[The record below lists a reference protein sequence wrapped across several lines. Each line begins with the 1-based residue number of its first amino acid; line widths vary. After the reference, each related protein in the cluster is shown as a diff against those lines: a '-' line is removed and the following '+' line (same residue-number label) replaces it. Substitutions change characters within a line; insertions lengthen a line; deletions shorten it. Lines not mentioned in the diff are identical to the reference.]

1 MFPKCFR
8 ALRGSCRT
16 CSRALRNSFPTCSHA
31 LRASCPIYSR
41 VPRALCFTSSHM
53 WPHASRFMSPFF
65 LTCFVPHIL
74 SCPTCFVFHLE
85 PYVAWCLALYEP
97 FFPYLPNCHVTYVLY
112 VLITPIYAPIFLFN
126 CYLWFLGEFTKVKT
140 NIVWSDDQYLSKV
153 WFILI
158 FWNQIR
164 KHIHTKPQIILV
176 QVKANLKLNIIFT
189 ESCSQRIKVIH
200 SLSNT
205 FGT

>member
-1 MFPKCFR
+1 MCPKCFR

-16 CSRALRNSFPTCSHA
+16 CSRALRNSFPTCFVPHILSCPTCFVFH
-31 LRASCPIYSR
+31 LEPYVASCL
-41 VPRALCFTSSHM
+41 ALYE
-53 WPHASRFMSPFF
+53 PFF
-65 LTCFVPHIL
+65 PYVLSRPTCFVPHIL

-126 CYLWFLGEFTKVKT
+126 CYLWLLGEFTKVKT

>member
-1 MFPKCFR
+1 MLSSLLNYASCLTCPCFSHASWPTWCCALRAMCPKCFR

-16 CSRALRNSFPTCSHA
+16 CSRALRNSFP
-31 LRASCPIYSR
+31 
-41 VPRALCFTSSHM
+41 
-53 WPHASRFMSPFF
+53 
-65 LTCFVPHIL
+65 TCFVPHIL

-126 CYLWFLGEFTKVKT
+126 CYLWLLGEFTKVKT

>member
-1 MFPKCFR
+1 MCPKCFR

-16 CSRALRNSFPTCSHA
+16 CSRALRNSFP
-31 LRASCPIYSR
+31 
-41 VPRALCFTSSHM
+41 
-53 WPHASRFMSPFF
+53 
-65 LTCFVPHIL
+65 TCFVPHIL

-126 CYLWFLGEFTKVKT
+126 CYLWLLGEFTKVKT